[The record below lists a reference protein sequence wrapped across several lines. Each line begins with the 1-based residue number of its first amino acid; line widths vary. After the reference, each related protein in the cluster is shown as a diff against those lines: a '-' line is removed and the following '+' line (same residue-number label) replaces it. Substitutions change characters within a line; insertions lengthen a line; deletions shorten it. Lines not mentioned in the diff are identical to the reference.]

1 MMGLVRTAALGLGLG
16 CALPA
21 GAATV
26 DYTSFHVLGDSLSD
40 VGNLWR
46 WSAAASRQSPPY

>member
-40 VGNLWR
+40 VGNVWR
-46 WSAAASRQSPPY
+46 